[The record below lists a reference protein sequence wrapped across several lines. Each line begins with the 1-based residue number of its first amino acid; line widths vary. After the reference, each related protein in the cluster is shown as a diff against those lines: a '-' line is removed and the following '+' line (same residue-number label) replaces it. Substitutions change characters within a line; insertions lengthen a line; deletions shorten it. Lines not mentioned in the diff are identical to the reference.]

1 MRPRYWL
8 AAVLAATALQAPVQ
22 AQRTPSL
29 QIRCDGQPDNVT
41 AGETAAR
48 LIGAV
53 TLLGLFAPEH
63 ETADSSQRL
72 PGAEGVAI
80 CNQALA
86 VESNDVRRAQLILAT
101 ALHQIEAGDHAAALT
116 EIGKVRTDRP
126 ALADTAAFRHSLG
139 LAATDVE
146 AIALVRAGR
155 MDEARAKAFE
165 MAAAAPYDLIASA
178 RALRFVRLSP
188 TFGPAE
194 EAFFA
199 NLIRLFPLAVSERA
213 FQRQLAGDFR
223 GSTADYDLWQ
233 RYWSALSDKPS
244 MTILAH
250 SAMAN
255 ALAGD
260 AERAEQLAG
269 QAREAMAAEPES
281 AGVSI
286 ASEILDLYQIW
297 KSAKEGR
304 VADARLLFGART
316 TWLRPTAPAVSA
328 VARLLQEGAQP
339 DQLPGSLAGA
349 SAHWVDELLAR
360 RLADINEDKDHFD
373 AVRAY
378 FPQANYDRFAA
389 NVWRSGRSRY
399 FAREDDERIH
409 GRFITVSR
417 DGYGTPA
424 SYALLLH
431 AALTAQRE
439 GKTSFMLMAPQVGLG
454 RNVVRFGNEGDE
466 QLIAPM
472 ALDAGQV
479 IADLGPLIAQP
490 QPRR

>member
-1 MRPRYWL
+1 
-8 AAVLAATALQAPVQ
+8 
-22 AQRTPSL
+22 
-29 QIRCDGQPDNVT
+29 
-41 AGETAAR
+41 
-48 LIGAV
+48 
-53 TLLGLFAPEH
+53 
-63 ETADSSQRL
+63 
-72 PGAEGVAI
+72 
-80 CNQALA
+80 
-86 VESNDVRRAQLILAT
+86 
-101 ALHQIEAGDHAAALT
+101 
-116 EIGKVRTDRP
+116 
-126 ALADTAAFRHSLG
+126 
-139 LAATDVE
+139 
-146 AIALVRAGR
+146 
-155 MDEARAKAFE
+155 
-165 MAAAAPYDLIASA
+165 
-178 RALRFVRLSP
+178 
-188 TFGPAE
+188 
-194 EAFFA
+194 
-199 NLIRLFPLAVSERA
+199 
-213 FQRQLAGDFR
+213 
-223 GSTADYDLWQ
+223 
-233 RYWSALSDKPS
+233 
-244 MTILAH
+244 
-250 SAMAN
+250 MAN

-260 AERAEQLAG
+260 AESAEQFAR

-297 KSAKEGR
+297 KTAKEGR

-316 TWLRPTAPAVSA
+316 TWLRPTAPSVSE

-360 RLADINEDKDHFD
+360 RLADINEDKDQFD
-373 AVRAY
+373 AVRAF

-399 FAREDDERIH
+399 FARADDERVR

-424 SYALLLH
+424 GYAMLLH

-439 GKTSFMLMAPQVGLG
+439 GKTSFMLMSPQVGLG